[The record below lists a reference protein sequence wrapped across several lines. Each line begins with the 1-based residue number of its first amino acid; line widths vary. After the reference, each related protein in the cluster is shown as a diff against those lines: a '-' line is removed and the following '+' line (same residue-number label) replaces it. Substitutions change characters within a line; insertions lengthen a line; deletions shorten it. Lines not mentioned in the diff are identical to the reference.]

1 MTIQELQAR
10 QKAIFERQ
18 TALSERTL
26 SEAEE
31 AEFTALENEFEQ
43 NKKELQRRETLRNRA
58 ASFAAAGVQNAEEK
72 EFNAAKKRFSITKAL
87 RSQLKN
93 GKLDGVEKEFH
104 EEAENEARGFGG
116 SISGV
121 GIPSSMFRP
130 AEKRDLTVG
139 TGTQIG
145 YTVAT
150 NVGEM
155 IPYLQP
161 RLQTA
166 ALGATVLS
174 GLTSNLDLPVN
185 DAIAAATWEGE
196 TDANA
201 ETNPTV
207 ARIQLTPKRLGA
219 FIDYSKQL
227 LVQSS
232 VGVDSFVQSQLT
244 SAIQI
249 ALDAAAINGSG
260 SGGQPTGILNTS
272 GIGNVAMGTN
282 GAVPTY
288 AKLVDTITEV
298 AVDNADFG
306 NLAWLTT
313 PGVRGVLQKTTLD
326 TGSGLFVWERLMQ
339 NNLLGYRAEVS
350 TNVPSTLTKGSSSN
364 CHAIIFGNWQELLIA
379 QWGGLD
385 LLVDPYTQGTQSL
398 IRVVANSWWDIALRH
413 AASFAAIKDAT
424 LA

>member
-10 QKAIFERQ
+10 QKTIFERQ
-18 TALSERTL
+18 TELSEKVL

-31 AEFTALENEFEQ
+31 AEWNTLESEFDK

-58 ASFAAAGVQNAEEK
+58 ASFAEAGIQNAEQQEFKKAK
-72 EFNAAKKRFSITKAL
+72 ERFSITKAL

-130 AEKRDLTVG
+130 EKRDLTVG

-155 IPYLQP
+155 VPYLQP

-174 GLTSNLDLPVN
+174 GLTSNVDLPVN

-207 ARIQLTPKRLGA
+207 SRIQLTPKRLGA

-232 VGVDSFVQSQLT
+232 IGVDSFVQSQLN

-272 GIGNVAMGTN
+272 GIGSVAMGTN

-313 PGVRGVLQKTTLD
+313 PGIRGVLQKTALD
-326 TGSGLFVWERLMQ
+326 SGSGLFVWERLQQ
-339 NNLLGYRAEVS
+339 NSLLGYRAEVS
-350 TNVPSTLTKGSSSN
+350 TNVPSTLTKGSSSD
-364 CHAIIFGNWQELLIA
+364 CHAIIFGNWQQLLIA

-398 IRVVANSWWDIALRH
+398 IRVIANSWWDIALRQ

-424 LA
+424 LS